1 MHPLVRNGGS
11 LGGMNRRQIVV
22 GAIALSGVASAQT
35 GARSHLIGVWKLRSC
50 LRTFKDGRTEHPFG
64 EQPVGR
70 IEYDKAGRM
79 SALLMRPGRHST
91 LPPGMELDKAPNEE
105 LRDAVTGFVAYFGSY
120 EIEEATQKV
129 VHHVEASLSPSW
141 VGTDMKRGFRFD
153 AGRLILI
160 RPAPDSSDELIW
172 ERESD

>member
-1 MHPLVRNGGS
+1 
-11 LGGMNRRQIVV
+11 MNRRQVII
-22 GAIALSGVASAQT
+22 GAVALSGTASAQPA
-35 GARSHLIGVWKLRSC
+35 ARGRLIGVWKLRSC
-50 LRTFKDGRTEHPFG
+50 LRTFRDGRTEHPFG

-91 LPPGMELDKAPNEE
+91 LPPGMELDRATNEE
-105 LRDAVTGFVAYFGSY
+105 IRDAVTGFVAYFGTY

-141 VGTDMKRGFRFD
+141 VGTNLKRSFRFD
-153 AGRLILI
+153 AGRLILT
-160 RPAPDSSDELIW
+160 RQAPDSSDELIW